1 MARENIEETLT
12 LKDLVRLYGFPTQP
26 ELAFDGLKV
35 DKELYR
41 RVVMRLAQS
50 YLDTVHLR
58 LRPAGGEA
66 FAVEP
71 AEPGRWDDAAYWLG
85 NVINQHAGRAVI
97 GSPEGLRRHMAGE
110 PHPDHR
116 TAVLA
121 NLDAAGLAP
130 RAFNLGEPAEALRK
144 ALEDAR
150 EVLEVRRLLRRKPA
164 A

>member
-1 MARENIEETLT
+1 
-12 LKDLVRLYGFPTQP
+12 
-26 ELAFDGLKV
+26 V

-41 RVVMRLAQS
+41 RVVVRLAQG

-58 LRPAGGEA
+58 LRPAGDDA

-71 AEPGRWDDAAYWLG
+71 LEPGRWDDAAYWLG
-85 NVINQHAGRAVI
+85 NVINQHAGQAVI
-97 GSPEGLRRHMAGE
+97 GSPEGLRRHMADE

-121 NLDAAGLAP
+121 NLDAAGRAP
-130 RAFNLGEPAEALRK
+130 LVFNLGEPAEALRK

-150 EVLEVRRLLRRKPA
+150 EVLEVRRLLRREA
-164 A
+164 AA